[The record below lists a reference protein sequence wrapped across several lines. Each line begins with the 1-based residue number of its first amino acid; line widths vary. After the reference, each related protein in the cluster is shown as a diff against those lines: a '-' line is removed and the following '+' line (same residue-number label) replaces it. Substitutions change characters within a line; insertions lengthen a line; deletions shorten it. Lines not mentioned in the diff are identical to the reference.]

1 MYERR
6 LHWFSRLSDRQLVDM
21 LLANDE
27 EAVEYVFFYRCNSM
41 FAHIINSLY
50 HAQVKKEELIT
61 EFYMYLSE
69 DDWRRLRQFEFKSA
83 LNTWLTIVAVRYF
96 KGKISDVRTK
106 TVELTSQ
113 IENDIES
120 VQADNDPLQELS
132 KLELYESI
140 EQLPKPRERF
150 ALLGMLTGKSAEVI
164 AKELGCT
171 VMAVYNLTK
180 KARQALQKKMKG
192 NMK

>member
-1 MYERR
+1 MYDRR
-6 LHWFSRLSDRQLVDM
+6 LLWFSRLSDRQLVDM

-27 EAVEYVFFYRCNSM
+27 EAVEYVFFYRCDNM
-41 FAHIINSLY
+41 FAHIINSIY
-50 HAQVKKEELIT
+50 HSQVKKEELIT

-96 KGKISDVRTK
+96 KGKTSDVRTK
-106 TVELTSQ
+106 TLELNSQ
-113 IENDIES
+113 MEYNIEMAS
-120 VQADNDPLQELS
+120 DNEDPFQELS
-132 KLELYESI
+132 KLELYEYI

-180 KARQALQKKMKG
+180 KARQALQKMMKG
-192 NMK
+192 NRK

>member
-1 MYERR
+1 MYDRR
-6 LHWFSRLSDRQLVDM
+6 LLWFSRLSDRELVDM

-41 FAHIINSLY
+41 FAHIISSIY
-50 HAQVKKEELIT
+50 HSQAKKEELIT
-61 EFYMYLSE
+61 EFYLYLSE

-96 KGKISDVRTK
+96 RGKMPSARTK
-106 TVELTSQ
+106 TLELTSQ
-113 IENDIES
+113 MVESIENTS
-120 VQADNDPLQELS
+120 DNDDPFHSLS

-150 ALLGMLTGKSAEVI
+150 ALLGTLMGKSAEII

-180 KARQALQKKMKG
+180 KARQSLQKKMKG